1 MILVIKR
8 SVLPILDLLEVLG
21 QGHLGVEETVFV
33 NVLLVLDFVLVSEL
47 GQGGLMLL
55 VELSHSGLVLLL
67 SGDFFIAAA
76 GQQGLVVLC
85 VVMGLQVALR
95 VSDQLGDLGLVL
107 VLYRLGCFQLFLQLS
122 SAGFLLLSGIDAVPL
137 QVIQCALDVNDSVG
151 AVHPQSINFRLDA
164 ADVFVDGLAQLQ
176 FLLRRKNLVFC
187 CHMQYLPL

>member
-1 MILVIKR
+1 
-8 SVLPILDLLEVLG
+8 
-21 QGHLGVEETVFV
+21 
-33 NVLLVLDFVLVSEL
+33 
-47 GQGGLMLL
+47 MLL

-137 QVIQCALDVNDSVG
+137 QVIQGALDVNDSVG